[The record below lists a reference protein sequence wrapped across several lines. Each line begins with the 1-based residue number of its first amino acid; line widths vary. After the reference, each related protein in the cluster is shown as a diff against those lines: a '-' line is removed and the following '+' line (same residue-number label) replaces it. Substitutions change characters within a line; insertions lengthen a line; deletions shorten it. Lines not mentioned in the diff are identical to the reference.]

1 MRIPLFHAN
10 AFTDGRFTGNPAA
23 VCFLNSPL
31 DDGQLR
37 KVAAENNLSATAFLL
52 PSGKQYELRWF
63 TPRCEVKLCG
73 HATLAAAHIVLRI
86 VDPSL
91 ETIQFKTRFHGALT
105 VNKGSDGLRMDF
117 PALIPQPLANAPET
131 LYRGLGR
138 DVGLFEVME
147 VNQTYIARLGD
158 ERAVRSLDPDLALL
172 EQLHPFVA
180 VVTAPGENADF
191 VSRYFAPGYGI
202 PEDPVTGSAHCALA
216 PYWAQR
222 LGKSRLRARQLS
234 ERTGDLWCGFEGDRV
249 MLEGKIQL
257 TMQATL
263 EI

>member
-10 AFTDGRFTGNPAA
+10 AFTNGRFTGNPAA
-23 VCFLNSPL
+23 VCLLNSPL
-31 DDGQLR
+31 DDRQLR
-37 KVAAENNLSATAFLL
+37 KVAAENNLSATAFLV
-52 PSGKQYELRWF
+52 PSGKEYELRWF

-73 HATLAAAHIVLRI
+73 HATLAAAYIVLR
-86 VDPSL
+86 VLDPSL
-91 ETIQFKTRFHGALT
+91 DTIRFNTRFQGVLT
-105 VNKGSDGLRMDF
+105 VDNASDGLRMNC
-117 PALIPQPLANAPET
+117 PALIPRPLRNPPKI
-131 LYRGLGR
+131 LYRALGP
-138 DVGLFEVME
+138 DVDVLEVAE
-147 VNQTYIARLGD
+147 VNETYIARLAD
-158 ERAVRSLDPDLALL
+158 EDAVRGLRPDLALL

-191 VSRYFAPGYGI
+191 VSRYFAPGYGV

-216 PYWAQR
+216 PYWAER

-234 ERTGDLWCGFEGDRV
+234 ERTGELCCGVVGDRV
-249 MLEGKIQL
+249 ILEGKIQF